1 MESEKEASV
10 RCAQLKE
17 RTVKREAGLTP
28 VGLQSIGFA
37 FTVTKLKLT
46 TVVKYRELTLQGVIL
61 LHVA

>member
-37 FTVTKLKLT
+37 F
-46 TVVKYRELTLQGVIL
+46 VVMNSNL
-61 LHVA
+61 LLLSNIGSLHCEE